1 MKITA
6 STALVIAGLLSAA
19 CTLFGF
25 IAFLG
30 LGFPSSLVDALLEL
44 GLIAG
49 LPLYLVGLRSLR
61 WSALL
66 LLLQF
71 GDQWLSSSLVNGSFQ
86 PVNPLGAWEYIA
98 TLATAC
104 MVGFASFTVPP
115 RDGEDR
121 DPRLGDAFRYVEDS
135 F

>member
-1 MKITA
+1 
-6 STALVIAGLLSAA
+6 VE
-19 CTLFGF
+19 
-25 IAFLG
+25 
-30 LGFPSSLVDALLEL
+30 VLLEL

-71 GDQWLSSSLVNGSFQ
+71 GDQWLSSSLVNGSLQ
-86 PVNPLGAWEYIA
+86 PVNPLDAWSYVA
-98 TLATAC
+98 TLAAAGL
-104 MVGFASFTVPP
+104 VGFASFVVPP

-121 DPRLGDAFRYVEDS
+121 DPRLGDAFKYVEDS